1 MYEVPMPEE
10 TTLSSRISSGH
21 AGLRLIE
28 FLSSRFKYH
37 TREEWSCIILRGS
50 VTVNGAA
57 SEPDYTL
64 KKNDTV
70 AYTVVLREPPVD
82 PAIRIIHEEDTFL
95 VAYKPGNLPSHA
107 DGNFIKNTFIYI
119 LRGSMAARGY
129 RGPVKLVH
137 RLDRETSGIMV
148 VGKSDDA
155 HRNLVRQFEEGAVE
169 KEYLAVARGVIEESI
184 FEVNGAIIPDAD
196 SAVSIRK
203 KVVPVST
210 PGSRHASTRFEVIE
224 RLRCATLL
232 RCLPATGRTN
242 QIRVH
247 LSHAGHPL
255 VGDKLYGRTDGQFLE
270 FVRRARE
277 GDFGPLPW
285 MDAPRHLLHASR
297 LCFKHPATGVS
308 VSFESHMPDDMRLY
322 IEKNR

>member
-1 MYEVPMPEE
+1 MPEE
-10 TTLSSRISSGH
+10 TTLSSRITSGH
-21 AGLRLIE
+21 AGLRLVD
-28 FLSSRFKYH
+28 FLCSRFKYH
-37 TREEWSCIILRGS
+37 TRGQWGENILSGS

-57 SEPDYTL
+57 SDPDYIL

-70 AYTVVLREPPVD
+70 SYTVVLREPPVD
-82 PAIRIIHEEDTFL
+82 PDIRIIHEEYSFL
-95 VAYKPGNLPSHA
+95 VAHKPGNLPSHA

-119 LRGSMAARGY
+119 LRESMTARGY
-129 RGPVKLVH
+129 QGPVKLVH

-148 VGKSDDA
+148 VGKTDDA
-155 HRNLVRQFEEGAVE
+155 HRNLVRQFEEGTVE
-169 KEYLAVARGVIEESI
+169 KEYLAVARGVVGEDS
-184 FEVNGAIIPDAD
+184 FEVSGAIAPDAD

-203 KVVPVST
+203 KVVPELT

-224 RLRCATLL
+224 RLRDAALL

-247 LSHAGHPL
+247 LAHAGHPL
-255 VGDKLYGRTDGQFLE
+255 VGDKLYGRTDEQFLE

-277 GDFGPLPW
+277 ENFDLLPW
-285 MDAPRHLLHASR
+285 MEAPRHLLHALKLS
-297 LCFKHPATGVS
+297 FNHPVTCERVT
-308 VSFESHMPDDMRLY
+308 FESPMPDDIRSY